1 MTSYDNLKKATLI
14 AVVAAAL
21 SLGLSIPASATL
33 IGDTITITTQA
44 NVPLDTWSDSVL
56 VGAGIE
62 MMGVAD
68 PFAFVPFSDTGS
80 AINHANPFLS
90 GAQFPHLF
98 LNDFYDIGASSI
110 TIHYEALGGPEFL
123 YAFNT
128 DFSDLDWTDMP
139 GTLQNVTVAS
149 ESTGLVNPPN
159 ISMITASSF
168 RFQAQVDLATGANI
182 ILNLIAVHVPE
193 PTTLSLAT
201 LALLGL
207 LAHGRRRRA

>member
-1 MTSYDNLKKATLI
+1 MTSYDNFKKATLT

-21 SLGLSIPASATL
+21 SLGLSLPASASL
-33 IGDTITITTQA
+33 IGDTITIESQA
-44 NVPLDTWSDSVL
+44 NVPLDIWTDTVV
-56 VGAGIE
+56 VGAGAE
-62 MMGVAD
+62 LDGNVAGTD
-68 PFAFVPFSDTGS
+68 HVDAANGQGFAALFPGDFIDVG
-80 AINHANPFLS
+80 AN
-90 GAQFPHLF
+90 
-98 LNDFYDIGASSI
+98 SI

-207 LAHGRRRRA
+207 LAHGHRRRRA